1 MKQIYAYS
9 PDTGEFI
16 NIETPSDWM
25 SSTDIAPPAYD
36 SQTAGCFFRNGAWEI
51 VTATPDTTQLAID
64 ARRQRNAMM
73 AACDWTQ
80 LPDTPF
86 TSAQKTAWATYRQ
99 ALRDISKQ
107 ALFPVTI
114 DWPVVP

>member
-1 MKQIYAYS
+1 MIFAYS
-9 PDTGEFI
+9 PDTGELI
-16 NIETPSDWM
+16 KTDSPQEWM
-25 SSTDIAPPAYD
+25 STTDIAPPAYD
-36 SQTAGCFFRNGAWEI
+36 SQTEGCFFRNGVWEI
-51 VTATPDTTQLAID
+51 VIATPDTTQLAID
-64 ARRQRNAMM
+64 ARRQRNALM

-80 LPDTPF
+80 LPDAPLT
-86 TSAQKTAWATYRQ
+86 TAQKAAWSTYRQ